1 MVNCFCMFEK
11 CEFRRGKGDRGGGD
25 YVGTRGRGTCD
36 NLVGGRGG
44 GEQNIMGKTIVPVYE
59 DYFK

>member
-1 MVNCFCMFEK
+1 MTTWW
-11 CEFRRGKGDRGGGD
+11 GGG
-25 YVGTRGRGTCD
+25 
-36 NLVGGRGG
+36 GG